1 VAGKP
6 AAEGATAGVFPLSAL
21 ILFACVG
28 LGFGWI
34 AGYPVAGAVIGGA
47 LGIPVSFYLV
57 YRQYRDL

>member
-1 VAGKP
+1 M
-6 AAEGATAGVFPLSAL
+6 FLLSAL

-28 LGFGWI
+28 LGLGWI

-47 LGIPVSFYLV
+47 VGIPVSFYLV